1 MNYVLPLREG
11 MDPKSLVNPENIFS
25 MNSEVMHKM
34 KTYEEHYERYMRCQ
48 DPKKASNVTPS
59 CDFNGIDSY
68 SILEQAYSDLLD
80 SLNEVSSVLPYQSK
94 ENATTPQDSDKNYEN
109 AVRQHKNIVST
120 RVNLDQRLQNL
131 YNEAN
136 MGPESAQ
143 QMLNSAIYANTLWTI
158 LATCLLY
165 YIFVE
170 L

>member
-1 MNYVLPLREG
+1 MNYVVPLQEG
-11 MDPKSLVNPENIFS
+11 MDPKSLVNPSNIFS
-25 MNSEVMHKM
+25 MNADVMKKM
-34 KTYEEHYERYMRCQ
+34 KTYEEQYERYMRCQ
-48 DPKKASNVTPS
+48 DPKKVNNVAPS

-68 SILEQAYSDLLD
+68 SNLEQAYSDLLA
-80 SLNEVSSVLPYQSK
+80 SFKTVSYVLPNQSK
-94 ENATTPQDSDKNYEN
+94 INATTPKDSDKNYKNAIEN
-109 AVRQHKNIVST
+109 HGDIVSM
-120 RVNLDQRLQNL
+120 RAALDKRLQNL

-136 MGPESAQ
+136 GGPESAQ

>member
-11 MDPKSLVNPENIFS
+11 MDAKSLVNPSNIFS
-25 MNSEVMHKM
+25 MNADVMDKM
-34 KTYEEHYERYMRCQ
+34 KTYEEQYERYMRCQ
-48 DPKKASNVTPS
+48 DPTKSKNVSPS

-68 SILEQAYSDLLD
+68 SNLEQAYSDLLH
-80 SLNEVSSVLPYQSK
+80 SLKAVSSEIPNQSAV
-94 ENATTPQDSDKNYEN
+94 NATTPEDSDKNYTN
-109 AVRQHKNIVST
+109 ALDQHERIVSMRAT
-120 RVNLDQRLQNL
+120 LDQRLKTL
-131 YNEAN
+131 YNEAKG
-136 MGPESAQ
+136 GPESAQ

>member
-1 MNYVLPLREG
+1 MNYVVPLLEG
-11 MDPKSLVNPENIFS
+11 MEPKSLVDPENIFS
-25 MNSEVMHKM
+25 LNYETQIKMFEYEVQ
-34 KTYEEHYERYMRCQ
+34 YQRYMRCQ
-48 DPKKASNVTPS
+48 DPKKAGNVTPS

-68 SILEQAYSDLLD
+68 SNLEQAYSDLLD

-94 ENATTPQDSDKNYEN
+94 ENATTPQDSDRNYKNT
-109 AVRQHKNIVST
+109 VQQHKNIVST
-120 RVNLDQRLQNL
+120 RAALDQRLQNL

>member
-1 MNYVLPLREG
+1 MNYVVPLLEG
-11 MDPKSLVNPENIFS
+11 MEPKSLVDPENIFS
-25 MNSEVMHKM
+25 LNYETQIKIFEYEVQ
-34 KTYEEHYERYMRCQ
+34 YQRYMRCQ
-48 DPKKASNVTPS
+48 DPEKAGNVTPS

-68 SILEQAYSDLLD
+68 SNLEQAYSDLLD

-94 ENATTPQDSDKNYEN
+94 ENATTPQDSDRNYKSTIQ
-109 AVRQHKNIVST
+109 QHKNIVST
-120 RVNLDQRLQNL
+120 RAALDQRLQNL